1 MCDDTTAVVP
11 NKSMERLRDTNTIG
25 SGLAHALK
33 EKSGP
38 AFPITVAA
46 NVRKPRVVFLL
57 RTLECQTE
65 IE

>member
-1 MCDDTTAVVP
+1 MSDDAPAVVS

-25 SGLAHALK
+25 SGLAHAPK

-38 AFPITVAA
+38 AFPITVATHG
-46 NVRKPRVVFLL
+46 RKPRVVFLL
-57 RTLECQTE
+57 RTLERQAE